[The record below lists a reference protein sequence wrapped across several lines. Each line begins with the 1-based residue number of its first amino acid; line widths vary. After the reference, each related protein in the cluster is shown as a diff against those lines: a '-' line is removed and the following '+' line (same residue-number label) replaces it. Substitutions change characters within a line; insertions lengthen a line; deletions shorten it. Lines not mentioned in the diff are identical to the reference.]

1 MFLKCSHP
9 EGAMIDIKRRLERK
23 GDSNQ
28 DKLFQLLSFCLECEV
43 NVEVNLMCFEIVIDI
58 EVFYI

>member
-9 EGAMIDIKRRLERK
+9 EGAMTDTKRRLERK
-23 GDSNQ
+23 GDNNQ

-43 NVEVNLMCFEIVIDI
+43 NLEINLI
-58 EVFYI
+58 